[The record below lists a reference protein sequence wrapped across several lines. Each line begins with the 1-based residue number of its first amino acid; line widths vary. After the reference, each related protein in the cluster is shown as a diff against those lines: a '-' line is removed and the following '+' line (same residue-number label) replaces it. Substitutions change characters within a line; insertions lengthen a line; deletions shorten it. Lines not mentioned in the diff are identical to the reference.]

1 MAYQTFRV
9 EITRDETRDDGPV
22 GIEITGL
29 YRPHARDQRGHDRA
43 VEPGVARGMEQSAAI
58 HRRFRDTGRG
68 ARRDHGGLS
77 RGRPHPLLRIFRRQ
91 RISGRGGAA
100 PAIRG
105 EMAARRLAPPLTPT
119 AAEAPPADP
128 SAGDYARPR
137 RCGCRGSR
145 SIAYPP
151 WSSRDN
157 AGSRRYSARSYSNR
171 IVDSGRPDRRDYY
184 SRAS

>member
-22 GIEITGL
+22 GIEITA
-29 YRPHARDQRGHDRA
+29 YIDRLPETNEA
-43 VEPGVARGMEQSAAI
+43 PIGRLGVARSMEQSAAI

-105 EMAARRLAPPLTPT
+105 ERAARRLAPPLTPA

-128 SAGDYARPR
+128 SAGGYARSR

-145 SIAYPP
+145 YRP
-151 WSSRDN
+151 
-157 AGSRRYSARSYSNR
+157 RSCSNR
-171 IVDSGRPDRRDYY
+171 IADRIRPDRPDYY
-184 SRAS
+184 N